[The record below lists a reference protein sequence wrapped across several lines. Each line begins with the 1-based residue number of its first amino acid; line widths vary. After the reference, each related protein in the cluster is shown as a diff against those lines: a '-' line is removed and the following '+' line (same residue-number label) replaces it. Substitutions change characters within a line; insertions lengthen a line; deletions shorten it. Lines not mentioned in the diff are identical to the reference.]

1 MGDMLDPR
9 LNCALNCGA
18 ADGLTASDAYMALYA
33 GPNLHVD
40 EVPCNIW

>member
-1 MGDMLDPR
+1 MLSFW
-9 LNCALNCGA
+9 LSCALDRGA
-18 ADGLTASDAYMALYA
+18 KDELTASDANVALQA